1 MRIGKTATVHFISQ
15 VVVTLA
21 GFVATWLIAFVLGA
35 DGLGQ
40 YAIVVSLGVFWLVVP
55 ANAVGTA
62 IKKRIS
68 EGDSPAAFFGAG
80 IALNAVITIAIAA
93 AVLSASELLGGIV
106 SRNREVMIVLIKYD
120 VEIAFMLVMT
130 VAFQTVQSGLQGQK
144 RVGASG
150 WLKASERVLR
160 TVFQVIA
167 LLSGLAVAGITFGH
181 AGSLFV
187 VAVVGFFLSRSR
199 PRLPTAGHIR
209 SLLAYAR
216 YSWMGSLRGRV
227 FGWLDT
233 IVLSFF
239 VSASLIG
246 IYEAAWGIASMLA
259 IASGSISQTLF
270 PEVSEL
276 STDASYSKIRHYLN
290 EALVFSAIFMFPG
303 LLGALV
309 LGDRILQ
316 FYRPEFSQGTGIL
329 LILIAAYL
337 VDVFAAQF
345 TNVIN
350 GIDRPDVAF
359 RVNIIFITMN
369 ATLNVILVWQYGW
382 YGAAVATATSSALRA
397 IAGYVMLER
406 ILGDLS
412 IPLGEHARQVVAA
425 VVMAAVVYLL
435 IPYAPTGRPGTVLLV
450 AVGAVVYGGVL
461 FGIAPRVRKKALA
474 LKSQAV

>member
-1 MRIGKTATVHFISQ
+1 
-15 VVVTLA
+15 
-21 GFVATWLIAFVLGA
+21 
-35 DGLGQ
+35 
-40 YAIVVSLGVFWLVVP
+40 
-55 ANAVGTA
+55 
-62 IKKRIS
+62 
-68 EGDSPAAFFGAG
+68 
-80 IALNAVITIAIAA
+80 
-93 AVLSASELLGGIV
+93 
-106 SRNREVMIVLIKYD
+106 
-120 VEIAFMLVMT
+120 
-130 VAFQTVQSGLQGQK
+130 
-144 RVGASG
+144 
-150 WLKASERVLR
+150 
-160 TVFQVIA
+160 
-167 LLSGLAVAGITFGH
+167 
-181 AGSLFV
+181 
-187 VAVVGFFLSRSR
+187 
-199 PRLPTAGHIR
+199 
-209 SLLAYAR
+209 
-216 YSWMGSLRGRV
+216 
-227 FGWLDT
+227 
-233 IVLSFF
+233 
-239 VSASLIG
+239 
-246 IYEAAWGIASMLA
+246 
-259 IASGSISQTLF
+259 
-270 PEVSEL
+270 
-276 STDASYSKIRHYLN
+276 
-290 EALVFSAIFMFPG
+290 MFPG

-369 ATLNVILVWQYGW
+369 ATLNIILVWQYGW

-397 IAGYVMLER
+397 IAGYMMLER

-450 AVGAVVYGGVL
+450 AVGAVIYGGVL